1 MKSLGWTLILYNWCS
16 SRINSGTDRHRGTI
30 IWVHEKTDVQGPGNR
45 SLEKLNLSPTPYLRL
60 PTAKSVKV
68 QNFSL
73 SELHRMWYFGS
84 PNKWKQGDS
93 RKLME
98 NRIWRFRCQKKKR
111 DSHMNFCIIY
121 MLFSSPKTFWSTYLW
136 SEAPPNIVFFFFSL
150 SSNILRK
157 KLSLTT
163 PGVSQWRSLPLT
175 PPQAHPE

>member
-1 MKSLGWTLILYNWCS
+1 MSTWEDWCPS
-16 SRINSGTDRHRGTI
+16 
-30 IWVHEKTDVQGPGNR
+30 PGNR

-73 SELHRMWYFGS
+73 SQLHRMWYFGS

-98 NRIWRFRCQKKKR
+98 NRIWRFRCQKKREIHTWIFASYICFFLLPKL
-111 DSHMNFCIIY
+111 SEVPIY
-121 MLFSSPKTFWSTYLW
+121 GLKHHLTL
-136 SEAPPNIVFFFFSL
+136 FFFFSL

-163 PGVSQWRSLPLT
+163 PGVSPWHSLPLT

>member
-16 SRINSGTDRHRGTI
+16 SRINSGTDRYRGTI

-98 NRIWRFRCQKKKR
+98 NRIWRFRCQKKREIHTWIFASYICFFLLPKL
-111 DSHMNFCIIY
+111 SEVPIY
-121 MLFSSPKTFWSTYLW
+121 GLKHHLTL
-136 SEAPPNIVFFFFSL
+136 FFFFFFF
-150 SSNILRK
+150 II
-157 KLSLTT
+157 
-163 PGVSQWRSLPLT
+163 
-175 PPQAHPE
+175 